1 MVPARNSSLDGF
13 PEMSRFKL
21 IATSTFGLEKV
32 VARELE
38 DLGYTDCRIQDGK
51 VVFSGDLKDIAR
63 CNLWLRCAD
72 RILIQVGEF
81 HAPDFGELFD
91 RIVEMPWA
99 DLLPVDAQ
107 FPVKG
112 RSNRSKLHAVP
123 KIQGVAKKAI
133 VEALKKKHNRFRF
146 EESGSEYPIEVAISR
161 DTASLTMDTT
171 GQGLHR
177 RGYRQVSGAAPLRET
192 MAAGLILLS
201 YWNEERPFLDPFCGS
216 GTLPIEAALIGRNI
230 APGLQRSFACE
241 DWDWFD
247 RKIWKEA
254 REEARDVRRR
264 NIPAAITAS
273 DHDPDAIRMAQRSAT
288 NAGVGGSIRF
298 SCAEISDVRSHLE
311 HGCVVT
317 NPPYGERMGD
327 NEEVEAVYRVLGET
341 LKRLPTWSH
350 YILTSYRGFEHHFGR
365 RADRRR
371 KLYNGRLE
379 CQYYQYQGPR
389 PPRANDEEQSDR
401 QATDAVWNH
410 STDINIA
417 PTESEQPAAPQ
428 PREATLISTPVSPC
442 ANVPLNEAVT
452 SAADDGSIDLPSTE
466 QNLAQPAAPFD
477 PFGTFVTD
485 CGSATPNSTNG
496 EQ

>member
-1 MVPARNSSLDGF
+1 MP
-13 PEMSRFKL
+13 RFQL

-38 DLGYTDCRIQDGK
+38 DLGYTDCRIQDGR
-51 VVFSGDLKDIAR
+51 VVFSGDLEDIAR

-72 RILIQVGEF
+72 RVLIQVGQF
-81 HAPDFGELFD
+81 PAPDFGELFD
-91 RIVEMPWA
+91 RTMELPWA
-99 DLLPVDAQ
+99 ELLPMDAQ

-112 RSNRSKLHAVP
+112 RSNRSRLHAVP
-123 KIQGVAKKAI
+123 KIQGAVKKAI
-133 VEALKKKHNRFRF
+133 VESLKKTYNRFRF
-146 EESGSEYPIEVAISR
+146 EESGSEFPIEVSLSR
-161 DTASLTMDTT
+161 DIATVTMDTT
-171 GQGLHR
+171 GPGLHR

-201 YWNEERPFLDPFCGS
+201 YWNDERPFLDPFCGS

-230 APGLQRSFACE
+230 APGLQRSFAAE
-241 DWDWFD
+241 EWNWFD

-254 REEARDVRRR
+254 RDAARDVRRR
-264 NIPAAITAS
+264 NLPAAITAS

-298 SCAEISDVRSHLE
+298 NCAEVSDVRSHLE
-311 HGCVVT
+311 YGCVIT

-327 NEEVEAVYRVLGET
+327 NEEVEAVYRVLGQT

-389 PPRANDEEQSDR
+389 PPREGDDSERDWEIEQQRESVDE
-401 QATDAVWNH
+401 VWNYR
-410 STDINIA
+410 TEIKVA
-417 PTESEQPAAPQ
+417 PEPSAEAASSQ
-428 PREATLISTPVSPC
+428 PREATQISTPASPC
-442 ANVPLNEAVT
+442 SDVPLNEVVT
-452 SAADDGSIDLPSTE
+452 SAISDGSIQLPDSETE
-466 QNLAQPAAPFD
+466 AAPDTPVLFD
-477 PFGTFVTD
+477 PLGTFVAD
-485 CGSATPNSTNG
+485 CGSATPNLA
-496 EQ
+496 QD

>member
-1 MVPARNSSLDGF
+1 
-13 PEMSRFKL
+13 MSRFQL

-38 DLGYTDCRIQDGK
+38 LLGYTDCRIQDGR
-51 VVFSGDLKDIAR
+51 VVFSGDLEDIAR

-72 RILIQVGEF
+72 RVLIQVGEF
-81 HAPDFGELFD
+81 PAPDFGQLFD
-91 RIVEMPWA
+91 QIIELPWA
-99 DLLPVDAQ
+99 DLLPIDAK

-146 EESGSEYPIEVAISR
+146 EESGSEFPIEVSLSR
-161 DTASLTMDTT
+161 DIARLTMDTT
-171 GQGLHR
+171 GPGLHK
-177 RGYRQVSGAAPLRET
+177 RGYRQVVGSAPLRET

-230 APGLQRSFACE
+230 APGLQRSFAAE
-241 DWDWFD
+241 DWNWFD

-254 REEARDVRRR
+254 RDAARDVRRR
-264 NIPAAITAS
+264 SLPAAISAS
-273 DHDPDAIRMAQRSAT
+273 DHDPDAIRLAQRGAT

-298 SCAEISDVRSHLE
+298 SCSEISDVRSHLE
-311 HGCVVT
+311 YGCVVT
-317 NPPYGERMGD
+317 NPPYGERLGN
-327 NEEVEAVYRVLGET
+327 NEEVEAVYRVLGQT

-350 YILTSYRGFEHHFGR
+350 YVLTSYRGFEHHFGR

-389 PPRANDEEQSDR
+389 PPRADDEEQSDR
-401 QATDAVWNH
+401 DNTDAVWNH
-410 STDINIA
+410 STDINLT
-417 PTESEQPAAPQ
+417 PPESEQSATVQ
-428 PREATLISTPVSPC
+428 PREATQISTSISPC
-442 ANVPLNEAVT
+442 ADVPLNEVAT
-452 SAADDGSIDLPSTE
+452 SAVHDGSIALP
-466 QNLAQPAAPFD
+466 PAEPKPTQEVTPFD
-477 PFGTFVTD
+477 PLGTFVAD
-485 CGSATPNSTNG
+485 CGSATPNSARG
-496 EQ
+496 ES